1 MNIMSSM
8 STMSITSILFPGWA
22 AVPTKRGVHAL
33 LPAEHGPI
41 GTMRRNREGFTL
53 VELLV
58 VIAIIGVLVGML
70 LPAVQ
75 AAREAARQSQCSN
88 NFKQFGVAIH
98 NYVSVRNVF
107 PPGLRSYSTPTSSS
121 SCPANYADFT
131 LKKGF
136 SWAFLILPYME
147 GTADYDKWF
156 TTNGRD
162 LTPMTGRIVPQFSC
176 PTLPFPRTNGT
187 YQCSSYVAISG
198 ANKDSNGWVAAGK
211 YNSCTAYQDLNAG
224 YRNRTL
230 AMGYLPING
239 VMAPNAAC
247 KPSAIADGLSK
258 VVLVGEVSDWIASA
272 GACTD
277 TTYCHGPSY
286 AIEGTTSPVAW
297 WAYDNWDSHLIADTQ
312 FVWNTASASA
322 FGNITGI
329 INPLGTRVSNGN
341 AYDNQLN
348 WCKNSGSPNVPIRSA
363 HAGKGAYLL
372 FADGSVQ
379 FLAEGID
386 TDLFKDL
393 AVRDQGTVK
402 QLP

>member
-1 MNIMSSM
+1 MNIMSIM
-8 STMSITSILFPGWA
+8 SILFPGSA
-22 AVPTKRGVHAL
+22 ALPTKRGVHAL
-33 LPAEHGPI
+33 QPAVHGRI
-41 GTMRRNREGFTL
+41 GTMRIIREGFTL

-75 AAREAARQSQCSN
+75 AAREAARRSQCGN
-88 NFKQFGVAIH
+88 NFKQFGLAIH
-98 NYVSVRNVF
+98 NFVSARNVF

-121 SCPANYADFT
+121 SCPANNGDFT
-131 LKKGF
+131 KKKGF

-147 GTADYDKWF
+147 GNADYDKWF

-162 LTPMTGRIVPQFSC
+162 ETPMAGRVVPQFSC
-176 PTLPFPRTNGT
+176 PTLPFPLSNSSVGRK

-198 ANKDSNGWVAAGK
+198 ANKDSKGWVTAGR
-211 YNSCTAYQDLNAG
+211 YNSCTAYSDVNAG
-224 YRNRTL
+224 YRNRSL
-230 AMGYLPING
+230 AMGYLPANG

-247 KPSAIADGLSK
+247 KPSAITDGLSK
-258 VVLVGEVSDWIASA
+258 VVLVGEVSDWIAPSS
-272 GACTD
+272 ACTD
-277 TTYCHGPSY
+277 ATYCHGPGY

-297 WAYDNWDSHLIADTQ
+297 WAYDDWDSHLIADTQ
-312 FVWNTASASA
+312 LIWNTASASA
-322 FGNITGI
+322 FGNVTGI
-329 INPLGTRVSNGN
+329 VNPLGTRVSNGD
-341 AYDNQLN
+341 ASDGQLN
-348 WCKNSGSPNVPIRSA
+348 WRKNSGNPNVPIRSA
-363 HAGKGAYLL
+363 HAGSGAYLL